1 MTITTLVHPAQLSL
15 NAFRDSAK
23 KGETLQVVHDGS
35 LWTVWACSTAQAQRF
50 GARADVEVDTTSI
63 FIDALGAAFPAG
75 IRDAVVRELGLVP
88 MPGAPLES
96 RLVLQAIAMAETSQK
111 ALQGVD
117 FMTQLMFS
125 AAAHS
130 VEFVNA
136 CGALGL
142 PPEAFSPQQRAAV
155 DVCMQE
161 RFVQAAQQGQVPVE
175 HALAQEWLRSEL
187 QILSAASSGSCRD
200 GRSGHR

>member
-1 MTITTLVHPAQLSL
+1 MAVTITTLVHPAQLSL
-15 NAFRDSAK
+15 NSFRDSAG

-35 LWTVWACSTAQAQRF
+35 LWTVWACSTAATQHF
-50 GARADVEVDTTSI
+50 GTRPDLEVDTTSI
-63 FIDALGAAFPAG
+63 FIDALGAVFPMG
-75 IRDAVVRELGLVP
+75 VRDAVVRELGLVP
-88 MPGAPLES
+88 RPGAPLQS

-130 VEFVNA
+130 VEFVSA
-136 CGALGL
+136 CRALGL
-142 PPEAFSPQQRAAV
+142 APEAFSAQQRAAV

-161 RFVQAAQQGQVPVE
+161 RFGQAAQRGQFPV
-175 HALAQEWLRSEL
+175 ASAVAQEWLRAEL
-187 QILSAASSGSCRD
+187 QSLSTPSSGSY
-200 GRSGHR
+200 

>member
-1 MTITTLVHPAQLSL
+1 M
-15 NAFRDSAK
+15 
-23 KGETLQVVHDGS
+23 QVVHDGS

-187 QILSAASSGSCRD
+187 QILSAPSSGSCRD